1 MPQKRNC
8 FEAALELGPLWESN
22 RLILKCTIHRR
33 RKKKEQSHRGCRK
46 VVKWNH
52 ERTEKKDR
60 KGRKR
65 SLWYYREIHLFIRG
79 NWVGFAQLKSY
90 NQLFNDWKE
99 SWNWERWEVLRKKKK
114 KSGFTYA
121 IFIYLLSKQHQWP
134 TWYKSWKSWSIY
146 LIFNVSSLDKQP
158 SDHAVHCLPPIKV
171 CWQCILRQQLFTAL
185 K

>member
-8 FEAALELGPLWESN
+8 SEAALELGPLWESN

-114 KSGFTYA
+114 KKVVLHMQFSSTFYQSNISGLPGINPENPEAFT
-121 IFIYLLSKQHQWP
+121 
-134 TWYKSWKSWSIY
+134 
-146 LIFNVSSLDKQP
+146 SSLM
-158 SDHAVHCLPPIKV
+158 SLV
-171 CWQCILRQQLFTAL
+171 
-185 K
+185 

>member
-8 FEAALELGPLWESN
+8 SEAVLELGPLWESN
-22 RLILKCTIHRR
+22 RLILKCTIHKR
-33 RKKKEQSHRGCRK
+33 RKKKEQSHWGCRK

-60 KGRKR
+60 KGRKACGITER
-65 SLWYYREIHLFIRG
+65 STCSF
-79 NWVGFAQLKSY
+79 VGTEWDLHS
-90 NQLFNDWKE
+90 WKVTTNCLMTGKNPE
-99 SWNWERWEVLRKKKK
+99 TGGGGRFSEKKKK
-114 KSGFTYA
+114 RGGFTYA
-121 IFIYLLSKQHQWP
+121 IFIYRLSKQHQWP